1 MIEPSRR
8 LGRGLSALLGEPAAA
23 VPQAGAAAGRT
34 LRLVPIADIAPGR
47 TQPRQAFPP
56 EALRELAESIRTHG
70 VLQPVLLRRFGD
82 DPAKFEL
89 IAGERR
95 WRAAQEAGVHEIPA
109 IIRDLTDREALEVAL
124 IENLQ
129 RQDLN
134 PVEEAE
140 GFKRLIDEFAYTQEE
155 LAASLGKSR
164 SHLTNLL
171 RILAL
176 PAAVLDLVRSH
187 AIEASHAKALL
198 AAKDPAALAAR
209 VAAEGL
215 SVRETERLA
224 RESHGQAKPS
234 RTKLRDAN
242 ILDLERRIT
251 GKLGCAA
258 QVTHKPGGKSVLTLR
273 FSTLDQ
279 MQAVLV
285 RLGVA

>member
-1 MIEPSRR
+1 MTEPSRR
-8 LGRGLSALLGEPAAA
+8 LGRGLSALLGESASPAPQAAA
-23 VPQAGAAAGRT
+23 PGRA

-47 TQPRQAFPP
+47 AQPRQSFPP
-56 EALRELAESIRTHG
+56 EALQELADSIRTHG
-70 VLQPVLLRRFGD
+70 VLQPVLLRRHGD

-95 WRAAQEAGVHEIPA
+95 WRAAQAAGVHEIPA
-109 IIRDLTDREALEVAL
+109 IIRDLTDREVLEVAL

-134 PVEEAE
+134 PIEEAE

-176 PAAVLDLVRSH
+176 PAPVLDLVRNR

-209 VAAEGL
+209 VASEGL

-224 RESHGQAKPS
+224 RESHGPGKQA

-258 QVTHKPGGKSVLTLR
+258 QVTHKPGGKSVLSLR
-273 FSTLDQ
+273 FSSLAQ
-279 MQAVLV
+279 MQDVLV

>member
-1 MIEPSRR
+1 MTEPSRR
-8 LGRGLSALLGEPAAA
+8 LGRGLSALLGDTAPQAAQAA
-23 VPQAGAAAGRT
+23 VAPGRA

-47 TQPRQAFPP
+47 AQPRQSFSQA
-56 EALRELAESIRTHG
+56 ALKELAESIRTHG
-70 VLQPVLLRRFGD
+70 VLQPVLLRRHAD

-95 WRAAQEAGVHEIPA
+95 WRAAQAAGVHEIPA

-134 PVEEAE
+134 AVEEAE

-155 LAASLGKSR
+155 LANTLGKSR
-164 SHLTNLL
+164 PHLTNLL

-176 PAAVLDLVRSH
+176 PASVLDLVRNH

-209 VAAEGL
+209 VAADGL

-224 RESHGQAKPS
+224 RESHGPAKPA
-234 RTKLRDAN
+234 RQKLRDAN
-242 ILDLERRIT
+242 IADLERRIT

-258 QVTHKPGGKSVLTLR
+258 QVTHKPGGKSTLTLR
-273 FSTLDQ
+273 FSNLEQLQD
-279 MQAVLV
+279 VLA